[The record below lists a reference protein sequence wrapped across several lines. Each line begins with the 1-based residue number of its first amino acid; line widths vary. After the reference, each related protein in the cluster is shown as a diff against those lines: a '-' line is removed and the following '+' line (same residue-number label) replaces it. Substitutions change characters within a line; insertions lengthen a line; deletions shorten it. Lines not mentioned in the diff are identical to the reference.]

1 MNFYELFINGLA
13 AMEVP
18 LMILIIVMTID
29 VVMGILAAIISKTFS
44 HTILT
49 DGLIRKM
56 MILLV
61 IVASG
66 AISYILFQ
74 NTTVLFTVLTG
85 MTIIQFLSIIK
96 KVRNHIELPKELH
109 GLISKLEEEQQKED
123 EEGADKH
130 ENL

>member
-1 MNFYELFINGLA
+1 MNFYELFINGLT
-13 AMEVP
+13 AMEIP

-109 GLISKLEEEQQKED
+109 SLISKLEEEQHAED